1 MTFGWPGYFTT
12 QLYPKYKGLC
22 LCYEKRLRVELM
34 LAAFD
39 RPLQSVDGPVHL
51 TRRRQV
57 TIGEW
62 NQASSAIWRGCLRR
76 WAESS

>member
-1 MTFGWPGYFTT
+1 MAFGWPGYFTT

-34 LAAFD
+34 LAAFG

-51 TRRRQV
+51 TRRRQA
-57 TIGEW
+57 TIGGW
-62 NQASSAIWRGCLRR
+62 TQASSAIC
-76 WAESS
+76 AAA

>member
-34 LAAFD
+34 LAAFG
-39 RPLQSVDGPVHL
+39 RPLQSVDG
-51 TRRRQV
+51 RC
-57 TIGEW
+57 I
-62 NQASSAIWRGCLRR
+62 
-76 WAESS
+76 